1 MTALSRATDELL
13 GRLRPMEDVPVDELA
28 RRRSNTTPRSVDG
41 VPYSAV
47 ADSSTDEDTLREQ
60 EEGDAD

>member
-1 MTALSRATDELL
+1 MTALSRATK
-13 GRLRPMEDVPVDELA
+13 LA
-28 RRRSNTTPRSVDG
+28 RRRSNTTPQSVEG

-47 ADSSTDEDTLREQ
+47 ADSSIDEVALQEQ